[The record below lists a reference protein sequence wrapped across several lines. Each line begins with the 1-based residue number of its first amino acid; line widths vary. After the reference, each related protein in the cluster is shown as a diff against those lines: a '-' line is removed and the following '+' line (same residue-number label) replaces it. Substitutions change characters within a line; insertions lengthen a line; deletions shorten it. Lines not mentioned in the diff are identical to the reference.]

1 VTGGLRVVFDPDF
14 DFGYWPGP
22 LAEREASAGEVWVGE
37 TGLLGVLETLLGLG
51 GRRISSR
58 TRAAALVPALKAMEG
73 FWSRSAEVDPI
84 GSAKKLLDWRDQ
96 LRLAGWDGL
105 EVQGYERLSALSRVT
120 ASCQPGVPDRL
131 EGIRDVLLRHRV
143 DLEAIESFER
153 IGEGLLAWRKLF
165 EALERVGVRCALK
178 ELEAAPASG
187 DLKLART
194 SPFVPKADGSL
205 QLLRPEGPLQ
215 AADEVAAWLAA
226 LPSLESTV
234 VIGADPVLDWALRR
248 HGLPTV
254 GCSGKVDDNVLL
266 QVLPLAL
273 ACLWSPP
280 DPQRVLELLML
291 PVGPLRK
298 DVAIRLA
305 RALQEWP
312 AVGSDDW
319 VRALDEAL
327 SKLETD
333 EERSKV
339 KEVLDSLLPL
349 EGTAHGEPIPVD
361 RIRARAGFV
370 QNWISRH
377 VAAMADAVTDEWLQ
391 ATRQVSTF
399 REILEASGLQSFSA
413 SQLGQLLAET
423 LGEVS
428 GPVVFPVQAGL
439 TLVGQPGGIIG
450 SVHNV
455 IWWAFRRES
464 VPAFRSLPL
473 GRVER
478 TELAAL
484 GVELP
489 DPAAR
494 AARATKRWRRP
505 LEQSSTRMLLVS
517 PRREDNGDPSF
528 PHPLWEELRAAM
540 PTEADEVRLVKTQV
554 QLPAG
559 VRTTRPL
566 RSVVSPRR
574 DWTTAGTTIG
584 LRPLESPSSLEA
596 LVRCSLKW
604 ALKYPG
610 RIQPGLSASVSDG
623 DRLLGSV
630 VHKILERTLQDGSL
644 EPEAAASRALEIFD
658 RDLPRMAAALYLP
671 GSAGELRKA
680 RLVTE
685 RAARFLAVR
694 LKEGHYKV
702 AAVEKL
708 RRRSSFGIEFEG
720 RPDLLLDPT
729 TVIDFKWSGRTY
741 RIDELRAG
749 TALQL
754 ASYAFLA
761 SSPGNDMNLPPVG
774 YFILK
779 RQEMLALN
787 SGSIR
792 GATTQSGPAIEKT
805 WAAFEAGV
813 SERRKELEEG
823 LLEAGANPDADGLS
837 SPEKDSLE
845 DGAFFLD
852 AGCKFCDFDALCGNS
867 FPAARK

>member
-1 VTGGLRVVFDPDF
+1 MTGGLHVVFDPDF
-14 DFGYWPGP
+14 DSGYWPGP
-22 LAEREASAGEVWVGE
+22 LAGREASAGEVWVGE
-37 TGLLGVLETLLGLG
+37 AGLLGVLETLLGLG

-58 TRAAALVPALKAMEG
+58 TRAAALVPALTATEG

-105 EVQGYERLSALSRVT
+105 EVKGYERLSALSRVT

-131 EGIRDVLLRHRV
+131 EGIRNVLLRHSV
-143 DLEAIESFER
+143 DLEAIEIFEG

-165 EALERVGVRCALK
+165 EALERVGVRCVLK
-178 ELEAAPASG
+178 KLETVSASG

-194 SPFVPKADGSL
+194 SPFTPKADGSL

-215 AADEVAAWLAA
+215 AADEVAAGLAA
-226 LPSLESTV
+226 LPSLDSTI

-254 GCSGKVDDNVLL
+254 GCPGAVDDNVLL

-280 DPQRVLELLML
+280 DPQRVLEFLTL

-298 DVAIRLA
+298 DVAFRLA

-319 VRALDEAL
+319 VKALEEAL

-349 EGTAHGEPIPVD
+349 EGTAHGEPISVD
-361 RIRARAGFV
+361 RIRACAAFV

-377 VAAMADAVTDEWLQ
+377 VAAKADAVTDEWLQ

-428 GPVVFPVQAGL
+428 GPFVFPGQAGL
-439 TLVGQPGGIIG
+439 TLVGQPGGIVG
-450 SVHNV
+450 SVRNV

-464 VPAFRSLPL
+464 VLAFRSLPL
-473 GRVER
+473 SRLER
-478 TELAAL
+478 TELTSR

-505 LEQSSTRMLLVS
+505 LEQVSSRMLLVS
-517 PRREDNGDPSF
+517 PRRGDNGDPSF

-540 PTEADEVRLVKTQV
+540 PTEADEVRLVRTQV

-559 VRTTRPL
+559 LRTTRPL
-566 RSVVSPRR
+566 RPVVSPKRV
-574 DWTTAGTTIG
+574 WTTADTIIE
-584 LRPLESPSSLEA
+584 LRPKESPSSLEA
-596 LVRCSLKW
+596 LIRCPLKW
-604 ALKYPG
+604 ALTHSGK
-610 RIQPGLSASVSDG
+610 IKQGLSASVSDG
-623 DRLLGSV
+623 DQLLGSV
-630 VHKILERTLQDGSL
+630 AHKILERTFLEGSL
-644 EPEAAASRALEIFD
+644 EPEAVASRAVEIFD

-680 RLVTE
+680 RLAIE
-685 RAARFLAVR
+685 GAARFLAVR
-694 LKEGHYKV
+694 LKEGGYKV
-702 AAVEKL
+702 AAIETPLK
-708 RRRSSFGIEFEG
+708 RSFFGVEFEG
-720 RPDLLLDPT
+720 RPDLILDPT
-729 TVIDFKWSGRTY
+729 TVIDLKWSGRNFQ
-741 RIDELRAG
+741 IDHLKTG

-754 ASYAFLA
+754 AAYAFLA
-761 SSPGNDMNLPPVG
+761 SSPGNDQNLPPVG
-774 YFILK
+774 YFILM
-779 RQEMLALN
+779 RHEMLALN
-787 SGSIR
+787 FGSIP
-792 GATTQSGPAIEKT
+792 GATTQAGPAIEET
-805 WAAFEAGV
+805 WAAFTAGV
-813 SERRKELEEG
+813 SERRKELEKG
-823 LLEAGANPDADGLS
+823 LLEARANPDADGLS

-845 DGAFFLD
+845 DGAFLLD
-852 AGCKFCDFDALCGNS
+852 AGCKFCKFDALCGNS
-867 FPAARK
+867 FRVAT